1 MNGYTLCDPSR
12 PSSFWRTFRYTFPG
26 KVQSAC
32 NTRKMIFTWTKT
44 SLHLSLQPETA
55 KVYPGKY
62 NVNYVG
68 WRSPLRLPCGY
79 FWYMYHGHT
88 ATSVHVT
95 WIETSIKDERWR
107 ERVSGAVP
115 WALCCPMLLRSA
127 LDIYTCPFGADD
139 GTCPFSTSIKA
150 DPVVMVDF
158 SSRLLLP
165 GRGTVTHST
174 SSQTCCCHSKVQ
186 TECCPFH
193 LAFVYTFRSGIS
205 LTPLFF
211 VFLLLLLSKR

>member
-1 MNGYTLCDPSR
+1 
-12 PSSFWRTFRYTFPG
+12 
-26 KVQSAC
+26 
-32 NTRKMIFTWTKT
+32 
-44 SLHLSLQPETA
+44 
-55 KVYPGKY
+55 
-62 NVNYVG
+62 
-68 WRSPLRLPCGY
+68 
-79 FWYMYHGHT
+79 
-88 ATSVHVT
+88 
-95 WIETSIKDERWR
+95 
-107 ERVSGAVP
+107 
-115 WALCCPMLLRSA
+115 MLLRSA

-211 VFLLLLLSKR
+211 CFFFFVVVVKKVKGAPNTKRLWCVSCQFQDDGRRYWAQFKWMPDSSSEIRRRIHQLDSGRSVTASAELRSALAQQ